1 MPPLLI
7 SKEPYV
13 RSSSHSFFFPNKMI
27 VPELLRHFW
36 TPRPPLCPGSQCPRH
51 VATGAKTELG
61 APSRPGSSAPQV
73 FLICPG
79 GLSAADL
86 VSQQAPCVLGAAP
99 VCRAQR
105 GSPPVLKATDRMLG
119 SPHADTPPATA
130 RHRPGTGL
138 AAWRVRR
145 ERKLPEGRG
154 AGGRGGGRTSASSSA
169 ANCLCD
175 SSVSHSGRRLRLP
188 LPQASVLAQT
198 CNQSR
203 ILKIEKAHT
212 ALAFP
217 PFLSAAKPPLGVWGV
232 ATGGRVLSLKPQLPP
247 PLHSWLGAHPNHP
260 LFFLLLSSNPLMF
273 VLFLCCS

>member
-1 MPPLLI
+1 
-7 SKEPYV
+7 
-13 RSSSHSFFFPNKMI
+13 MI

-217 PFLSAAKPPLGVWGV
+217 PFLSAAKPPLGVWG
-232 ATGGRVLSLKPQLPP
+232 GGDWGEGPVTQASAAAPIAFLVGCPSKSPTIFPAAFLQSLDVC
-247 PLHSWLGAHPNHP
+247 SVS
-260 LFFLLLSSNPLMF
+260 LLLLDLNVF
-273 VLFLCCS
+273 KE